1 MDILKKIFGTKNA
14 RDLKRIRPIV
24 AEINRIEAEYQSRNF
39 TDADFP
45 RMTAEF
51 KKRIA
56 DGETLDR
63 ILPEAFALVK
73 NACRHL
79 VGTTEDVC
87 GHTLTWDMVP
97 FDCQLVGGIVLHQG
111 KIAEMQTGEG
121 KTLVATLPLYLNAL
135 AGKNVQ
141 LVTVNDY
148 LARRDATWM
157 GHLYKY
163 LGLTVGCIQNSMD
176 SAERRAQ
183 YQCDIT
189 YGTNSEFGFDYLR
202 DNGMAVQP
210 DQVVQNGHN
219 FAIVDEVDS
228 ILIDEARTPLIIS
241 GPATVST
248 SHQYMAMKPLVDTIV
263 RHQVKQCNEFIA
275 EAKKALAANDT
286 WGCKKRIYQVYHSTP
301 KHKQLLHMFEEPE
314 IRKLHEDVEMEMLS
328 EMHKEEARSLRGEL
342 FFTIDERTRE
352 VALTDKGC
360 DKMNPQDPSMFV
372 IPDLASEM
380 SQLDGANDLSVEEK
394 AKRKSRLQADFMERS
409 ERVHVVDQLL
419 RAYCLYEKDVDYVVQ
434 ENHVYIVDEFTG
446 RILPG
451 RRWSDGLHQA
461 VEAKEGVEI
470 EKESQTLATITIQ
483 NYFRLYKKL
492 AGMTGTAETEARE
505 FKDIYKLDVVAIP
518 TNRPIR
524 RIDGNDQIYRTQREK
539 YKAIIAEVQ
548 KRHAAGQPVLLGTVT
563 VDTSE
568 VLSRLLKAAKIPH
581 EVLNAKNHAREAEIV
596 MLAGQPGAVTIAT
609 NMAGR
614 GTDIKLGPGVVTLP
628 PEVVKSNLGLKDKV
642 PGEKD
647 TIQQIL
653 LAHPQGLHVI
663 GSERHESRRI
673 DRQLRGRCSRQGDP
687 GSSQFYISLED
698 NLMRLFGS
706 QKISGIMQ
714 RLGMK
719 EGEVMEHRF
728 LNKSVE
734 TAQRRVEQQNYAIRK
749 RTLEFDDV
757 MNKQR
762 SIVYELRGTILSGG
776 PDVVHGTILDVFNDL
791 VQTQS
796 ERHLSDPKG
805 SGVEAFCDWVAGTFP
820 VLVDAAA
827 LKPFLGE
834 PGKAGEYVFNLVK
847 DAYEAKC
854 RSENPDVLPDMER
867 GVFLQCIDREW
878 QDYLRAM
885 DELRHNVN
893 LRSYGQRDPLIEY
906 KREAFDMFENL
917 MNTIK
922 SGVAS
927 YEFRATTE
935 RNVRRMIMARA
946 IAEANAEAAE
956 AVKNGA
962 SQEEAKRIAQ
972 EKVQRAM
979 VENALAEANA
989 RAGAALQNGA
999 TQDEARQIFEQVL
1012 AQMNIRVVQNPPSG
1026 AESPAAVENGPAEP
1040 PPAEPPAPVEQ
1051 KPVEPPPPVAEE
1063 PKAAPPP
1070 PAPEPAKKDVGD
1082 VFASMMSEMSGQRV
1096 QAVRRPPPGAR
1107 PGMPI
1112 VGRNDLCPCGSG
1124 KKYKKC
1130 CGRGQM

>member
-14 RDLKRIRPIV
+14 RDLKRLRPIV
-24 AEINRIEAEYQSRNF
+24 AEINSIEAEYEARHF
-39 TDADFP
+39 TAEDYP

-51 KKRIA
+51 RRRLEAK
-56 DGETLDR
+56 EVTLDGL
-63 ILPEAFALVK
+63 LPEAFALVK
-73 NACRHL
+73 NACRRL
-79 VGTTEDVC
+79 VGTTEEVC

-157 GHLYKY
+157 GHLYKF
-163 LGLTVGCIQNSMD
+163 LGLTVGCIQNNMD
-176 SAERRAQ
+176 SAERREQ
-183 YQCDIT
+183 YLCDIT

-210 DQVVQNGHN
+210 DQVVQNGHY

-248 SHQYMAMKPLVDTIV
+248 SAQYTAMNPLVSGIV
-263 RHQVKQCNEFIA
+263 REQVQQCNEFIA
-275 EAKKALAANDT
+275 EAKKCLAEGDE
-286 WGCKKRIYQVYHSTP
+286 WGCKRRIYQVYHSTP
-301 KHKQLLHMFEEPE
+301 KHKQMLHMFEDAA
-314 IRKLHEDVEMEMLS
+314 IRKLHEDVEMQMLS
-328 EMHKEEARSLRGEL
+328 EMHREEARSLRAEL
-342 FFTIDERTRE
+342 FFTIDERSRE
-352 VALTDKGC
+352 VSLTDKGC
-360 DKMNPQDPSMFV
+360 ERMNPRDPETFV
-372 IPDLASEM
+372 IPDLAGAL
-380 SQLDGANDLSVEEK
+380 SQLDGNADMSLEEK
-394 AKRKSRLQADFMERS
+394 AEKRRMLQADFMERS
-409 ERVHVVDQLL
+409 ARVHVINQLL
-419 RAYCLYEKDVDYVVQ
+419 RAYSLYERDVDYVVQ
-434 ENHVYIVDEFTG
+434 PDANGVGHVYIVDEFTG

-483 NYFRLYKKL
+483 NYFRLYGKL

-539 YKAIIAEVQ
+539 YKAIIEDVR
-548 KRHAAGQPVLLGTVT
+548 KRHEAGQPVLLGTVT

-568 VLSRLLKAAKIPH
+568 VLSRLLKVAKIPH

-628 PEVVKSNLGLKDKV
+628 QDVLKGSLTLKDKL
-642 PGEKD
+642 PGTKD
-647 TIQQIL
+647 TIQQVL
-653 LAHPQGLHVI
+653 EAHPQGLFVI

-687 GSSQFYISLED
+687 GGSQFYISLED

-706 QKISGIMQ
+706 QKIAGIMQ

-719 EGEVMEHRF
+719 EGEVMEHRW

-734 TAQRRVEQQNYAIRK
+734 TAQRRVEQQNFAIRK

-757 MNKQR
+757 MNRQR
-762 SIVYELRGTILSGG
+762 AIVYELRGTILNGT
-776 PDVVHGTILDVFNDL
+776 PENVHGTILDVFNDIVL
-791 VQTQS
+791 SQC
-796 ERHLSDPKG
+796 ERYFSDTKG
-805 SGVEAFCDWVAGTFP
+805 SGVDEFLAWLGVTFP
-820 VLVDAAA
+820 VSVSPEDVR
-827 LKPFLGE
+827 PFLGD
-834 PGKAGEYVFNLVK
+834 PAKAGEFVYKLVEE
-847 DAYEAKC
+847 AYEAKC
-854 RSENPDVLPDMER
+854 ALEDPRVLPHMER

-885 DELRHNVN
+885 DDLRHSVN
-893 LRSYGQRDPLIEY
+893 LRSYGQRDPLVEY
-906 KREAFDMFENL
+906 KREAFNMFENL

-922 SGVAS
+922 MGVANM
-927 YEFRATTE
+927 EFRSHTE
-935 RNVRRMIMARA
+935 MAVRRMMSAAEMARGRT
-946 IAEANAEAAE
+946 NAESFDSE
-956 AVKNGA
+956 H
-962 SQEEAKRIAQ
+962 
-972 EKVQRAM
+972 
-979 VENALAEANA
+979 
-989 RAGAALQNGA
+989 
-999 TQDEARQIFEQVL
+999 
-1012 AQMNIRVVQNPPSG
+1012 
-1026 AESPAAVENGPAEP
+1026 
-1040 PPAEPPAPVEQ
+1040 
-1051 KPVEPPPPVAEE
+1051 EE
-1063 PKAAPPP
+1063 PQELERQEHVEDEKPKSAM
-1070 PAPEPAKKDVGD
+1070 D
-1082 VFASMMSEMSGQRV
+1082 VFASMMSQVSGRDVRV
-1096 QAVRRPPPGAR
+1096 VPQPPRGGAVSVASA
-1107 PGMPI
+1107 
-1112 VGRNDLCPCGSG
+1112 GRNDPCPCGSG
-1124 KKYKKC
+1124 KKFKKC
-1130 CGRGQM
+1130 CGRGQF

>member
-1 MDILKKIFGTKNA
+1 MNIIKMILGTKNA
-14 RDLKRIRPIV
+14 RDLKRLRPIV
-24 AEINRIEAEYQSRNF
+24 AEINRIEAEYQAKNF
-39 TDADFP
+39 SDEDFP
-45 RMTAEF
+45 RLTAEF
-51 KKRIA
+51 KARVA
-56 DGETLDR
+56 GGESLDH

-79 VGTTEDVC
+79 LGTTAEVC

-176 SAERRAQ
+176 SAERREQ
-183 YQCDIT
+183 YLCDIT

-202 DNGMAVQP
+202 DNGMAQAP
-210 DQVVQNGHN
+210 EQVVQNGHH

-248 SHQYMAMKPLVDTIV
+248 AHEYIAMKPLVDSLV
-263 RHQVKQCNEFIA
+263 RVQTMQCNDFIA
-275 EAKKALAANDT
+275 QAKKFLAEGDDENA
-286 WGCKKRIYQVYHSTP
+286 KRKIYQVFHSMP
-301 KHKQLLHMFEEPE
+301 KHKQMLHLFEDAHV
-314 IRKLHEDVEMEMLS
+314 RKLHEDGEMQMLS
-328 EMHKEEARSLRGEL
+328 EMRKEEARQLRGEL
-342 FFTIDERTRE
+342 YFTIDERNRE
-352 VALTDKGC
+352 VALTDNGC
-360 DKMNPQDPSMFV
+360 DKMSPKDPDAFV
-372 IPDLASEM
+372 VPDLASQM
-380 SQLDGANDLSVEEK
+380 SALDGDKSLSEEDRA
-394 AKRKSRLQADFMERS
+394 AKKRQVQAVFMEKSQRL
-409 ERVHVVDQLL
+409 HVVDQLL
-419 RAYCLYEKDVDYVVQ
+419 RAYCLYERDVDYVVQ
-434 ENHVYIVDEFTG
+434 PDAQGVGHVYIVDEFTG
-446 RILPG
+446 RVLPG

-505 FKDIYKLDVVAIP
+505 FKDIYKLDVTVIP

-539 YKAIIAEVQ
+539 YKAIIEEVRR
-548 KRHAAGQPVLLGTVT
+548 RHEAGQPVLLGTVT

-568 VLSRLLKAAKIPH
+568 ILSRLLKVAKIPH

-596 MLAGQPGAVTIAT
+596 TLAGQPGAVTIAT

-614 GTDIKLGPGVVTLP
+614 GTDIKLGPGVVTLSQD
-628 PEVVKSNLGLKDKV
+628 VVKGQLSLKDHL
-642 PGEKD
+642 PGSKD
-647 TIQQIL
+647 TIRQIL
-653 LAHPQGLHVI
+653 EEHPQGLHVI

-698 NLMRLFGS
+698 PLMRLFGS

-719 EGEVMEHRF
+719 EGEVMEHRW
-728 LNKSVE
+728 LNRSVE
-734 TAQRRVEQQNYAIRK
+734 TAQRRVEQQHYAIRK
-749 RTLEFDDV
+749 RTLEYDDV

-762 SIVYELRGTILSGG
+762 SIVYELRGTVLNGT
-776 PDVVHGTILDVFNDL
+776 PDVVHGTILDVMFDI
-791 VQTQS
+791 VATQAEQTFVN
-796 ERHLSDPKG
+796 EKNAPIG
-805 SGVEAFCDWVAGTFP
+805 GFIDWMMTHFP
-820 VLVDAAA
+820 VVFTEEE
-827 LKPFLGE
+827 LKPFAGE
-834 PGKAGEYVFNLVK
+834 PGKAGEFAFARVK
-847 DAYEAKC
+847 EAYEQKC
-854 RSENPDVLPDMER
+854 ATEDPDVLPHMER
-867 GVFLQCIDREW
+867 SVFLNCIDRQW

-885 DELRHNVN
+885 DDLRQGVS

-917 MNTIK
+917 INTIK
-922 SGVAS
+922 EEVATT
-927 YEFRATTE
+927 EFRATTAQ
-935 RNVRRMIMARA
+935 NMRRMMAMAQAAQMRT
-946 IAEANAEAAE
+946 NAEAFDDDEGAQL
-956 AVKNGA
+956 ARDPRPAPRPAAAQSGA
-962 SQEEAKRIAQ
+962 SQQ
-972 EKVQRAM
+972 
-979 VENALAEANA
+979 
-989 RAGAALQNGA
+989 
-999 TQDEARQIFEQVL
+999 
-1012 AQMNIRVVQNPPSG
+1012 
-1026 AESPAAVENGPAEP
+1026 SPGS
-1040 PPAEPPAPVEQ
+1040 
-1051 KPVEPPPPVAEE
+1051 VA
-1063 PKAAPPP
+1063 
-1070 PAPEPAKKDVGD
+1070 D
-1082 VFASMMSEMSGQRV
+1082 VFASMMSQVSGRQVR
-1096 QAVRRPPPGAR
+1096 AVPQPPPGR
-1107 PGMPI
+1107 PAPGAPA
-1112 VGRNDLCPCGSG
+1112 VGRNDPCPCGSG

-1130 CGRGQM
+1130 CGRNLA

>member
-1 MDILKKIFGTKNA
+1 MNILKKIFGTKNA
-14 RDLKRIRPIV
+14 RDLKRLRPIV
-24 AEINRIEAEYQSRNF
+24 AEINRIEAEYQAKNF
-39 TDADFP
+39 TAEDFP

-51 KKRIA
+51 KRRLAAK
-56 DGETLDR
+56 EVTLDGL
-63 ILPEAFALVK
+63 LPEAFALVK

-79 VGTTEDVC
+79 VGTTEEVC
-87 GHTLTWDMVP
+87 GHTLTWDMIP

-163 LGLTVGCIQNSMD
+163 LGLTVGCIQNTMD

-183 YQCDIT
+183 YACDIT

-202 DNGMAVQP
+202 DNGMAVEP
-210 DQVVQNGHN
+210 DQVVQNGHH

-248 SHQYMAMKPLVDTIV
+248 SAQYTAMKPLVDAIV
-263 RHQVKQCNEFIA
+263 RVQTMQCNDLIA
-275 EAKKALAANDT
+275 QAKKALAAGDEEE
-286 WGCKKRIYQVYHSTP
+286 CKRKIYQVYHSMP
-301 KHKQLLHMFEEPE
+301 KHKQMLHMFEEAT
-314 IRKLHEDVEMEMLS
+314 IRKLHEDVELQMLGEMR
-328 EMHKEEARSLRGEL
+328 KEEGIHLREDL
-342 FFTIDERTRE
+342 YFTIDERTRE

-360 DKMNPQDPSMFV
+360 DKMNPKDPKMFV

-380 SQLDGANDLSVEEK
+380 SQIDGDKDMPPDERAER
-394 AKRKSRLQADFMERS
+394 KRAAQADFMERS
-409 ERVHVVDQLL
+409 ARVHVVNQLL
-419 RAYCLYEKDVDYVVQ
+419 RAYCLYERDVDYVVQ
-434 ENHVYIVDEFTG
+434 DNNVYIVDEFTG

-505 FKDIYKLDVVAIP
+505 FKDIYKLDVVVIP

-539 YKAIIAEVQ
+539 YKAIIEEVRQ
-548 KRHAAGQPVLLGTVT
+548 RHAAGQPVLLGTVT

-568 VLSRLLKAAKIPH
+568 VLSRLLKVAKIPH

-614 GTDIKLGPGVVTLP
+614 GTDIKLGPGVVSLP
-628 PEVVKSNLGLKDKV
+628 PDVVKSQLRLEDRMPNEKTTIRELLMDK
-642 PGEKD
+642 
-647 TIQQIL
+647 
-653 LAHPQGLHVI
+653 PQGLHVI

-687 GSSQFYISLED
+687 GSSQFFISLED

-706 QKISGIMQ
+706 QKISGIML

-719 EGEVMEHRF
+719 EGEVMEHRW

-734 TAQRRVEQQNYAIRK
+734 TAQRRVEQQHFAIRK

-762 SIVYELRGTILSGG
+762 SIIYELRGTILTGK
-776 PDVVHGTILDVFNDL
+776 PDDVHGTILDVFNDL
-791 VQTQS
+791 VLSQA
-796 ERHLSDPKG
+796 ERFLADPKG
-805 SGVEAFCDWVAGTFP
+805 AGLEDFLNWLGVTFP
-820 VLVDAAA
+820 VTVTEDD

-834 PGKAGEYVFNLVK
+834 PGKAGEFVYNLVAE
-847 DAYEAKC
+847 AYEAKC
-854 RSENPDVLPDMER
+854 AAEDPRVLPYMER
-867 GVFLQCIDREW
+867 GVFLSCIDRQW

-885 DELRHNVN
+885 DDLRHSVN

-906 KREAFDMFENL
+906 KREAFNMFENL
-917 MNTIK
+917 MTTIK
-922 SGVAS
+922 TEVANT
-927 YEFRATTE
+927 EFRATTAT
-935 RNVRRMIMARA
+935 NMRRMI
-946 IAEANAEAAE
+946 AAQQMRT
-956 AVKNGA
+956 N
-962 SQEEAKRIAQ
+962 
-972 EKVQRAM
+972 
-979 VENALAEANA
+979 
-989 RAGAALQNGA
+989 AGAF
-999 TQDEARQIFEQVL
+999 DEEQAEDAPAVPQGRAP
-1012 AQMNIRVVQNPPSG
+1012 AQ
-1026 AESPAAVENGPAEP
+1026 PAAPAQGKS
-1040 PPAEPPAPVEQ
+1040 VQ
-1051 KPVEPPPPVAEE
+1051 
-1063 PKAAPPP
+1063 
-1070 PAPEPAKKDVGD
+1070 D
-1082 VFASMMSEMSGQRV
+1082 VFASMMSQVAGRPV
-1096 QAVRRPPPGAR
+1096 RAVRNPAAAPGAAAT
-1107 PGMPI
+1107 PA
-1112 VGRNDLCPCGSG
+1112 VGRNDPCPCGSG

-1130 CGRGQM
+1130 CGRNLV